1 MTDEGAPRTAGAERD
16 SDESKAPR
24 ASRGLRRF
32 KFALAGIGLLLLATS
47 PFWSP
52 LFLRRIAFFHIRRV
66 EILGAHYVA
75 PSDILARL
83 HVDTTSSVWDPTAP
97 LVARVLRHPAIKT
110 AAIRR
115 QLPGTLIID
124 ITERVP
130 IALVPQSGGDLRVYD
145 ALGIALPIDPAS
157 VSVDAPVLM
166 ARDTALL
173 RFLGALR
180 SERPALYARVSTIR
194 RVGRDELILQ
204 MNSQPVRAMQ
214 DITVERL
221 AELEPV
227 EMDLARKQLRVA
239 EIDLRYRDQVIARVQ

>member
-1 MTDEGAPRTAGAERD
+1 MTDDGAPRTAGAERD
-16 SDESKAPR
+16 SGESKPPR
-24 ASRGLRRF
+24 SSPGVRRF
-32 KFALAGIGLLLLATS
+32 KLALAGIALLLVATS

-130 IALVPQSGGDLRVYD
+130 IALVSAPGGLRVYD

-157 VSVDAPVLM
+157 VTVDAPVLM

-180 SERPALYARVSTIR
+180 NERPALYARVSTIR

-204 MNSQPVRAMQ
+204 MKSEPVRAMQ

-227 EMDLARKQLRVA
+227 EIDLARKQVRVA

>member
-1 MTDEGAPRTAGAERD
+1 VTDGGAQRSGGAERD
-16 SDESKAPR
+16 PDGANGERSSP
-24 ASRGLRRF
+24 GLRRF
-32 KFALAGIGLLLLATS
+32 KLALAGIGLLLLAAS

-52 LFLRRIAFFHIRRV
+52 LLLRRMAFFHVRRV

-97 LVARVLRHPAIKT
+97 LVARVLRHPAVKT

-130 IALVPQSGGDLRVYD
+130 IALVSASGGLRVYD

-180 SERPALYARVSTIR
+180 TERPALYARVSTIR

-204 MNSQPVRAMQ
+204 MNSEPVRAMH

>member
-1 MTDEGAPRTAGAERD
+1 MTDDGAPRTAGAERD
-16 SDESKAPR
+16 SDESKGR
-24 ASRGLRRF
+24 RSSRGLRRF
-32 KFALAGIGLLLLATS
+32 KLALAGIGLLLLATS

-52 LFLRRIAFFHIRRV
+52 LFLRRIAFFQIRRV

-130 IALVPQSGGDLRVYD
+130 IALVSAPGGLRVYD
-145 ALGIALPIDPAS
+145 ALGIALPIDPAI

-173 RFLGALR
+173 RFLGVLR
-180 SERPALYARVSTIR
+180 NERPALYARVSTIR

-204 MNSQPVRAMQ
+204 MKSEPVRAMQ

-221 AELEPV
+221 AEVEPV
-227 EMDLARKQLRVA
+227 EMDLARKQVRVA

>member
-1 MTDEGAPRTAGAERD
+1 VTDDGAPRTAGAERD
-16 SDESKAPR
+16 SDESKAQRP
-24 ASRGLRRF
+24 SRGLRRF

-52 LFLRRIAFFHIRRV
+52 LFLRRLAFFHIRRV

-124 ITERVP
+124 ITERLP
-130 IALVPQSGGDLRVYD
+130 IALVSAPGGLRVYD

-180 SERPALYARVSTIR
+180 NERPGLYARVSTIR

-204 MNSQPVRAMQ
+204 MKSEPVRAMQ
-214 DITVERL
+214 DLTVERL
-221 AELEPV
+221 AEVEPV
-227 EMDLARKQLRVA
+227 EMDLARKQVRVA